1 MTDLGIGGLL
11 GLYALVSLGAV
22 VPVVPTGALVSAGAV
37 LAAVERPWE
46 IGLVVAVG
54 AAGAY
59 TGDLVTYVVL
69 RRAGTPLAQRVGWL
83 RADDPDGTLRR
94 LRARLEDDEVRSLL
108 LSRLVPGGRIPV
120 LLVAALGG
128 YPTARFAS
136 ANVAAAALWSVAYA
150 AVGVLGNW
158 LVPDP
163 TLALALVVAAV
174 LAAGVLPGLVRRARR
189 APRPAASARRP
200 AEARTDAIG
209 EE

>member
-1 MTDLGIGGLL
+1 MTDLGLGGLI

-46 IGLVVAVG
+46 IVLVVAVG

-69 RRAGTPLAQRVGWL
+69 RRAGTPLAKRLGWL
-83 RADDPDGTLRR
+83 HAEDPDGALRR
-94 LRARLEDDEVRSLL
+94 LRTRLEHNEVRSLL

-150 AVGVLGNW
+150 AIGVLGNW

-163 TLALALVVAAV
+163 GLALALVVLVV
-174 LAAGVLPGLVRRARR
+174 LAVGVLPGLVRRLRLRSQA
-189 APRPAASARRP
+189 
-200 AEARTDAIG
+200 ARTAG
-209 EE
+209 

>member
-1 MTDLGIGGLL
+1 MTDLGFGGLI

-46 IGLVVAVG
+46 IVLVVAVG

-69 RRAGTPLAQRVGWL
+69 RRAGTPLAQRLGWL
-83 RADDPDGTLRR
+83 HAEDPDGALRR
-94 LRARLEDDEVRSLL
+94 LRTRLEHNEVRSLL

-150 AVGVLGNW
+150 AIGVLGNW

-163 TLALALVVAAV
+163 GLALALVVLVV
-174 LAAGVLPGLVRRARR
+174 LAVGVLPGLVRRLRLRSQA
-189 APRPAASARRP
+189 
-200 AEARTDAIG
+200 ARTAG
-209 EE
+209 

>member
-1 MTDLGIGGLL
+1 MTDLGLGGLI

-46 IGLVVAVG
+46 IVLVVAVG

-69 RRAGTPLAQRVGWL
+69 RRAGTPLAQRRGWL
-83 RADDPDGTLRR
+83 HAEDPDGALRR
-94 LRARLEDDEVRSLL
+94 LRTRLEHNEVRSLL

-150 AVGVLGNW
+150 AIGVLGNW

-163 TLALALVVAAV
+163 GLALALVVLVV
-174 LAAGVLPGLVRRARR
+174 LAVGVLPGLVRRLRLRSQA
-189 APRPAASARRP
+189 
-200 AEARTDAIG
+200 ARTAG
-209 EE
+209 

>member
-1 MTDLGIGGLL
+1 MTDLGLGGLI

-46 IGLVVAVG
+46 IVLVVAVG

-69 RRAGTPLAQRVGWL
+69 RRAGTPLAQRLGWL
-83 RADDPDGTLRR
+83 HAEDPDGALRR
-94 LRARLEDDEVRSLL
+94 LRTRLEHNEVRSLL

-150 AVGVLGNW
+150 AIGVLGNW

-163 TLALALVVAAV
+163 GLALALVVLVV
-174 LAAGVLPGLVRRARR
+174 LAVGVLPGLVRRLRLRSQA
-189 APRPAASARRP
+189 
-200 AEARTDAIG
+200 ARTAG
-209 EE
+209 

>member
-1 MTDLGIGGLL
+1 MTDLGFGGLI

-46 IGLVVAVG
+46 IVLVVAVG

-69 RRAGTPLAQRVGWL
+69 RRAGTPLAQRLGWL
-83 RADDPDGTLRR
+83 HAEDPDGALRR
-94 LRARLEDDEVRSLL
+94 LRTRLEHNEVRSLL

-163 TLALALVVAAV
+163 GLALALVVLVV
-174 LAAGVLPGLVRRARR
+174 LAVGVLPGLVRRLRLRSQA
-189 APRPAASARRP
+189 
-200 AEARTDAIG
+200 ARTAG
-209 EE
+209 

>member
-1 MTDLGIGGLL
+1 MTDLGLGGLI

-46 IGLVVAVG
+46 IVLVLAVG

-69 RRAGTPLAQRVGWL
+69 RRAGTPLAQRLGWL
-83 RADDPDGTLRR
+83 HAEDPDGALRR
-94 LRARLEDDEVRSLL
+94 LRTRLEHNEVRSLL

-150 AVGVLGNW
+150 AIGVLGNW

-163 TLALALVVAAV
+163 GLALALVVLVV
-174 LAAGVLPGLVRRARR
+174 LAVGVLPGLVRRLRLRSQA
-189 APRPAASARRP
+189 
-200 AEARTDAIG
+200 ARTAG
-209 EE
+209 

>member
-1 MTDLGIGGLL
+1 MTDLGLGGLI

-46 IGLVVAVG
+46 IVLVVAVG

-69 RRAGTPLAQRVGWL
+69 RRAGTPLAQRLGWL
-83 RADDPDGTLRR
+83 HAEDPDGALRR
-94 LRARLEDDEVRSLL
+94 LRTRLEHNEVRSLL

-136 ANVAAAALWSVAYA
+136 TNVAAAALWSVAYA
-150 AVGVLGNW
+150 AIGVLGNW

-163 TLALALVVAAV
+163 GLALALVVLVV
-174 LAAGVLPGLVRRARR
+174 LAVGVLPGLARR
-189 APRPAASARRP
+189 LRLRSQA
-200 AEARTDAIG
+200 ARTAG
-209 EE
+209 